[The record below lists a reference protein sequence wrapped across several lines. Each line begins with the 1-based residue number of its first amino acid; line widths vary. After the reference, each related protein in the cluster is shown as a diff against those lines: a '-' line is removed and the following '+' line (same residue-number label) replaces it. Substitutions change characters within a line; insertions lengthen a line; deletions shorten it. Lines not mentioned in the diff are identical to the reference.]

1 VERETAKRKGEKMK
15 EVVIVGGVRTPV
27 GNFGGSL
34 KNQCAYDLGALV
46 LQEVIKRTKIE
57 TSEVDMVI
65 MGHNYQSGEY
75 VNVARMSLLK
85 AGLPVETQGLT
96 IDRRCPSGFDAI
108 CLAAI
113 LIQSGNAEIIVA
125 GGVESMST
133 AEFYLPG
140 DVRWGIGGTGDRPRG
155 HGSLSTWGV
164 PLYDRI
170 QRARVMSQ
178 PEERFGLLPS
188 MMSWA
193 ETAAKEHGIT
203 RKEADQWALLSNQ
216 RACAAMASGK
226 FKEEIVPVT
235 LVGRKGETA
244 LFSDDERPRPD
255 STLESLSKLKAVMG
269 GVCTAGNS
277 SGENDGAALCLVMT
291 KKKAEELNLEP
302 LGALKAF
309 AFSGAD
315 PRFAWKAATSAATQA
330 LKKAELTIQQ
340 IDLIE
345 IHEAFAAQTLANM
358 KELGITEKDYDRVN
372 VNGSCISIGHPLG
385 ATGARILITLLNE
398 MRRRQSRYG
407 MLAICGGGGM
417 GVSGVLE
424 RA

>member
-1 VERETAKRKGEKMK
+1 ME
-15 EVVIVGGVRTPV
+15 EVAIVGGVRTPV

-34 KNQCAYDLGALV
+34 RSISAYDLGALV
-46 LQEVIKRTKIE
+46 LNEVLKKTKLD
-57 TSEVDMVI
+57 TSKIDMVI
-65 MGHNYQSGEY
+65 MGQNYQSGEY

-85 AGLPVETQGLT
+85 AGWPVEIPGLT

-108 CLAAI
+108 CLAAMF
-113 LIQSGNAEIIVA
+113 IQSGNANIIVA

-140 DVRWGIGGTGDRPRG
+140 DIRWGIGGTRDMPRG
-155 HGSLSTWGV
+155 HGSLSMWGM
-164 PLYDRI
+164 PFYDRI

-178 PEERFGLLPS
+178 PDDRFGILS
-188 MMSWA
+188 TMMTWA
-193 ETAAKEHGIT
+193 ETAAKEYGIT
-203 RKEADQWALLSNQ
+203 REEIDKWALLSNQ
-216 RACAAMASGK
+216 RACAAMDSGK

-235 LVGRKGETA
+235 LGERKGETV
-244 LFSDDERPRPD
+244 LFSEDERPRRD
-255 STLESLSKLKAVMG
+255 TTQEALSKLRPVLG

-277 SGENDGAALCLVMT
+277 CGENDGAAVCVMMS
-291 KKKAEELNLEP
+291 KKKAKELNLES
-302 LGALKAF
+302 LGTLKAF

-315 PRFAWKAATSAATQA
+315 PRYAWKAASVAATLA
-330 LKKAELTIQQ
+330 LKKAGLTIKQ

-345 IHEAFAAQTLANM
+345 IHEAFAAQTLANL

-372 VNGSCISIGHPLG
+372 VNGSCVSIGHPLG
-385 ATGARILITLLNE
+385 ATGARILVTLLNE
-398 MRRRQSRYG
+398 MRRCQSGYG

-417 GVSGVLE
+417 GVSGIIE